1 MTIWSAEIKE
11 LKNLLD
17 SFQGQFSDLEKE
29 LKPLIT
35 SEDPNVVLLYSRRC
49 LEVIVTE
56 LCEVELKRPR
66 KTEPLKGI
74 IDKLNSE
81 GKVSSHIITSMHSLN
96 SLSTYGTH
104 PKDFEVEQVKPVLNN
119 LFVIIK
125 WYLKYKESQTKD
137 SAEVTTQKAGV
148 KMTKLTQETSR
159 NKTKEVLIYS
169 ISLLV
174 ILAVVFIIV
183 KTNFLN
189 REIEKSIAV
198 LPFRNDSP
206 EDSTQYFMDGVM
218 EELLNKLQ
226 SLKSLRVVGR
236 TSVEQFRRQDKSI
249 PEIAKELGVNYI
261 VEGSGQKSGNS
272 LRMRVQLL
280 VARNES
286 HLWGNSFEQENL
298 DMRKYFK
305 AQSGFAEAIAN
316 ELNAAMSSDERMLIE
331 KTHDISFEVYDNYL
345 KASQNL
351 GDVGKES
358 LQKALDYLNNA
369 IKKEPGWA
377 PLYIGLVQTWLAIQQ
392 MGFEP
397 PSVAMPEIY
406 RNLNK
411 ALELD
416 PNLSEAHYLNAMIA
430 HVVEWDWEK
439 SEKEFLEAL
448 AVNPNDASS
457 RALYAQ
463 LLCILQRSD
472 EGVAQGRLA
481 LQLDPLNPYVKIWV
495 AAILNCVGDCKTSLI
510 LAEEVTADDH
520 GNYLANQDILI
531 AAYICKKYD
540 KVINAEKYNLAPFNV
555 TEDDMKEIE
564 RIFNEQG
571 FIKAFEKIMIL
582 LEKFAENNPISPM
595 DLAVRY
601 LMAGQP
607 EKALDWL
614 EKGYEMHDPTMTYIA
629 TKIFNFEPLFNNSRF
644 LDIVKKMNL
653 PLPKTNQ

>member
-1 MTIWSAEIKE
+1 MPIWSVEIKE
-11 LKNLLD
+11 VKNLLD

-35 SEDPNVVLLYSRRC
+35 SEDSNVVLLYSRRC

-56 LCEVELKRPR
+56 LCETELKRPR

-81 GKVSSHIITSMHSLN
+81 EKVPSNIITSMHSLN
-96 SLSTYGTH
+96 SLATFGTH
-104 PKDFEVEQVKPVLNN
+104 PKDFDQEQVKPVLNN
-119 LFVIIK
+119 LATIIR

-137 SAEVTTQKAGV
+137 SFEVPTQKAGV
-148 KMTKLTQETSR
+148 KMTPLPEEKYR
-159 NKTKEVLIYS
+159 HKTKKVLIYS

-189 REIEKSIAV
+189 KEIEKSIAV

-226 SLKSLRVVGR
+226 SLKSLRVLGR
-236 TSVEQFRRQDKSI
+236 TSVEQFRGQDKSI
-249 PEIAKELGVNYI
+249 SEIAKELGVNYI

-272 LRMRVQLL
+272 LRMRVQLI
-280 VARNES
+280 VARNER
-286 HLWGNSFEQENL
+286 HIWGNSFEQENL
-298 DMRKYFK
+298 DMREYFK

-316 ELNAAMSSDERMLIE
+316 ELNAAMSADEKKQIE
-331 KTHDISFEVYDNYL
+331 KMHPINFEVYDNYL
-345 KASQNL
+345 KAHQYW
-351 GDVGKES
+351 GDTGKES

-369 IKKEPGWA
+369 SMKEPGWA
-377 PLYIGLVQTWLAIQQ
+377 PLYSGLVQVWMAINGN
-392 MGFEP
+392 GFEP
-397 PSVAMPEIY
+397 ASVAMPEIY
-406 RNLNK
+406 KNLNK

-416 PNLSEAHYLNAMIA
+416 PNLSEAHYLKAMIA
-430 HVVEWDWEK
+430 HQVEWDWQK

-448 AVNPNDASS
+448 AINPNDAQS

-463 LLCILQRSD
+463 LLCVLQRTN
-472 EGVAQGRLA
+472 EGVTQGRLA
-481 LQLDPLNPYVKIWV
+481 LALDPLNPYVKCWV
-495 AAILNCVGDCKTSLI
+495 AATLLCVDDCKTALDI
-510 LAEEVTADDH
+510 AEGITATDP
-520 GNYLANQDILI
+520 GNYLANQTIYI
-531 AAYICKKYD
+531 SAYKCKEYD
-540 KVINAEKYNLAPFNV
+540 KIIKAEKYNLLMFNV
-555 TEDDMKEIE
+555 REDDMKEIN

-571 FIKAFEKIMIL
+571 FIKAYERIMIH

-595 DLAVRY
+595 DMAIRY
-601 LMAGQP
+601 IMANQP
-607 EKALDWL
+607 EKAMDWL
-614 EKGYEMHDPTMTYIA
+614 EKGFELHDPTMTYIA

-644 LDIVKKMNL
+644 LGIVKKMNL
-653 PLPKTNQ
+653 PLPKTN

>member
-1 MTIWSAEIKE
+1 MPIWSAEIKE
-11 LKNLLD
+11 VKNLLD

-49 LEVIVTE
+49 LEVIINE

-81 GKVSSHIITSMHSLN
+81 SKVPSHIITSMHSLN
-96 SLSTYGTH
+96 SLATYGTH

-125 WYLKYKESQTKD
+125 WYLMYKESQSKD
-137 SAEVTTQKAGV
+137 SAEVTTQKEVV
-148 KMTKLTQETSR
+148 KIKLPEEKTR
-159 NKTKEVLIYS
+159 HKTKKVLIYS

-189 REIEKSIAV
+189 KEIEKSIAV

-226 SLKSLRVVGR
+226 SLKSLRVIGR
-236 TSVEQFRRQDKSI
+236 TSVEQFRGQDKSI
-249 PEIAKELGVNYI
+249 SEIAKELGVNYI

-272 LRMRVQLL
+272 LRMRVQLI
-280 VARNES
+280 VARNER
-286 HLWGNSFEQENL
+286 HIWGNSFEQENL
-298 DMRKYFK
+298 DMEEYFK
-305 AQSGFAEAIAN
+305 AQSGFAQAIAN
-316 ELNAAMSSDERMLIE
+316 ELNAAMSTDEKKLIE
-331 KTHDISFEVYDNYL
+331 KTHPINLAVYDNYL
-345 KASQNL
+345 KANQYW

-358 LQKALDYLNNA
+358 LQKALEYLNNA
-369 IKKEPGWA
+369 IKEEPGWA
-377 PLYIGLVQTWLAIQQ
+377 PLYLGLVKTWMAIQQ
-392 MGFEP
+392 NGFEP
-397 PSVAMPEIY
+397 PSVASPKINE
-406 RNLNK
+406 NLNK

-416 PNLSEAHYLNAMIA
+416 PNLSEAHYLRAMIA
-430 HVVEWDWEK
+430 HLMEWDWQK

-448 AVNPNDASS
+448 AVNPNDAEA

-463 LLCILQRSD
+463 LLCVLQRTN
-472 EGVAQGRLA
+472 EGITQGRLA
-481 LQLDPLNPYVKIWV
+481 LGLDPLNPYVKCWYG
-495 AAILNCVGDCKTSLI
+495 AILPCIGDCKTAI
-510 LAEEVTADDH
+510 DIAEEITVADPGH
-520 GNYLANQDILI
+520 YLANNVIFM
-531 AAYICKKYD
+531 AAFQCKEYD
-540 KVINAEKYNLAPFNV
+540 KVIKAERYNLSV
-555 TEDDMKEIE
+555 LSIKEDDIKEIE

-571 FIKAFEKIMIL
+571 IVKAYEKIMIL
-582 LEKFAENNPISPM
+582 LEKIAENNPVSPIDM
-595 DLAVRY
+595 AIRY
-601 LMAGQP
+601 IMANQP
-607 EKALDWL
+607 DKALDWI
-614 EKGYEMHDPTMTYIA
+614 EKGFELHDPGMTYIA
-629 TKIFNFEPLFNNSRF
+629 TKIFNFDPLFNNPRF
-644 LDIVKKMNL
+644 LSIVKKMNL